1 MTNTRHHTDVVIAVT
16 LPRPAREVAARLTS
30 RLASKGNGMSAHAQA
45 AVEAL
50 LTPNDRVELT
60 YLQAVAVMSQAYAE
74 SARIELARS
83 RGKMSPRQ
91 QQVDQVIGWLAEQTR
106 DQMIATP
113 VDVEGVQVGQIRTGL
128 PGRHRAPQKLDTF
141 PRN

>member
-1 MTNTRHHTDVVIAVT
+1 MTNTRHHTDVVIVVT
-16 LPRPAREVAARLTS
+16 LPRPAREVAARLAS

-60 YLQAVAVMSQAYAE
+60 YLQATAMMSQVYAE
-74 SARIELARS
+74 SARTERDRRAGTMSARQ
-83 RGKMSPRQ
+83 RATMEVVGWLE
-91 QQVDQVIGWLAEQTR
+91 DQVRPQMAAPTDLSGIG
-106 DQMIATP
+106 
-113 VDVEGVQVGQIRTGL
+113 QVRMGE
-128 PGRHRAPQKLDTF
+128 PGRHRAPQKLDVF